1 MCFPKTSLMVF
12 LVLCTLPFT
21 SGVNAQDDAIG
32 SEDFLAAKNRVVS
45 VLELKAS
52 TISDA
57 TRLIAEISNINL
69 VATSEAGQK
78 EVSVYLR
85 NIKTMD
91 AIEAI
96 CKVSGLWYRE
106 EAEVGLIRIMTTEEY
121 SKDLVIYRED
131 DTKVFTL
138 LHPNVFSIGQ
148 HIQDLYGERVIL
160 SLPRYYDDQFLAQA
174 GMQSQTLAMTCL
186 LYTSPRPRD

>member
-1 MCFPKTSLMVF
+1 MKLFKTVAYVF
-12 LVLCTLPFT
+12 LILCTVSCTP
-21 SGVNAQDDAIG
+21 SVRAQDEATG
-32 SEDFLAAKNRVVS
+32 SPEYEAAKAQVIS
-45 VLELKAS
+45 VLELKTS

-106 EAEVGLIRIMTTEEY
+106 EAKVGLIRNADVDC
-121 SKDLVIYRED
+121 KR
-131 DTKVFTL
+131 
-138 LHPNVFSIGQ
+138 
-148 HIQDLYGERVIL
+148 
-160 SLPRYYDDQFLAQA
+160 A
-174 GMQSQTLAMTCL
+174 
-186 LYTSPRPRD
+186 